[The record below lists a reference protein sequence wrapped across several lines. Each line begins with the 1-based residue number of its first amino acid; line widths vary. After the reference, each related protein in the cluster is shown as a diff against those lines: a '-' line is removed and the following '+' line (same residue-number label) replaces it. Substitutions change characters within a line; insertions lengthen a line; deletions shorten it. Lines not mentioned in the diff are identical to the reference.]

1 MVEFETVQEEPFN
14 SKRTANSYQDFRIS
28 KEIRNFFN
36 AICACWQH
44 TVKRIPHSTDSLW
57 DFRNCGTYK
66 E

>member
-44 TVKRIPHSTDSLW
+44 TVKRIPHSTDSL
-57 DFRNCGTYK
+57 
-66 E
+66 